1 MKFEE
6 IIKGSPKKNL
16 KIGSWNLEWTLTH
29 PRAIADSIIIKSKK
43 KYPKR
48 KKVTERERERE
59 ITWAL
64 CHEMPL

>member
-1 MKFEE
+1 M
-6 IIKGSPKKNL
+6 
-16 KIGSWNLEWTLTH
+16 TH

-59 ITWAL
+59 RGRDY
-64 CHEMPL
+64 MSFVP